1 LHASE
6 GGTIAPGDY
15 IVLTS
20 SDTTSGITKIFQYR
34 SKRGT
39 SVTFQDMAGGQKIA
53 PISNNQGFL
62 RAYGQEFTFTVS
74 GDNIQMDLNRDGVI
88 GSATMPIVIQG
99 GTKLDLGTAGATAT
113 MTYTAPPKFS
123 ENRVTESITFTFSTN
138 GRRVTVDTN
147 LATFRDRA
155 GYDVGMM
162 NAGSTILINR
172 NRQPS
177 KVEIF
182 ATAQQAKASITVG

>member
-1 LHASE
+1 
-6 GGTIAPGDY
+6 
-15 IVLTS
+15 
-20 SDTTSGITKIFQYR
+20 
-34 SKRGT
+34 
-39 SVTFQDMAGGQKIA
+39 
-53 PISNNQGFL
+53 
-62 RAYGQEFTFTVS
+62 
-74 GDNIQMDLNRDGVI
+74 MDLNRDGVI